1 MRTLAAMA
9 DAVLLLCGLTAAV
22 LGTWRGY
29 VVAREAVGP
38 FVHEGDPTRTLIEA
52 GRPIHARPRVRLFAR
67 RVLVACGWLAL
78 AMYGLYLC
86 AAAG

>member
-1 MRTLAAMA
+1 MV
-9 DAVLLLCGLTAAV
+9 DAVLLVCGLAAAV
-22 LGTWRGY
+22 IGTWRGY

-52 GRPIHARPRVRLFAR
+52 GRPIHARPRVRLFVR
-67 RVLVACGWLAL
+67 RVLDLVCLAGAR

-86 AAAG
+86 AAAGS